1 MLFVNKLSLRWR
13 IAILTALAISILSI
27 FAALSTFVVV
37 KNSLN
42 SELQAALKRDVLKLR
57 VVYSGRA
64 SKEEIK
70 LSDVPSG
77 RVIIQIYDK
86 ASHLFASSVKD
97 YESLETAISQEF
109 VDKAQSS
116 SEVVFW
122 QGDLNNQYL
131 VVALSA
137 FDRGVVAVLS
147 TTNFMDTTLR
157 QLAQN
162 LFITTFILSIIS
174 AAIAYL
180 VATAAM
186 QPVSELARLTAKLG
200 PKNLVKIEQDGPDD
214 ELASLTNVIN
224 DLTAQLKESMD
235 AQRIFLAETSHEL
248 RTPLTSLQGFLER
261 ASRKAHP
268 SVKRD
273 LKDASRISKSMSRL
287 VADLLQLSRG
297 ELVKEMV
304 PHLLDPYKDIL
315 LPIAEEYKGIIVRGE
330 FGETLVGDPE
340 RLRQLVRNLVA
351 NAVRAT
357 NDAEKVE
364 LSMERSNGSI
374 IIKVSDTGPGIP
386 KDRLEPIFEKF
397 YKGPGGGAGLGLA
410 IAKQIAD
417 AHKGKLSV
425 ESELGQGTVF
435 SLKLYLV
442 DDDEEL

>member
-1 MLFVNKLSLRWR
+1 MLGNKLSLRWR
-13 IAILTALAISILSI
+13 IAILTALAIAILSI
-27 FAALSTFVVV
+27 LAAFSTFVVV
-37 KNSLN
+37 KKSLN
-42 SELQAALKRDVLKLR
+42 SDLRASLRRDVLKLSR
-57 VVYSGRA
+57 VYSGRI

-77 RVIIQIYDK
+77 RVIIQIYDL
-86 ASHLFASSVKD
+86 ADHLFASSVKEFEAQD
-97 YESLETAISQEF
+97 SSLDSETI
-109 VDKAQSS
+109 DKARNSDD
-116 SEVVFW
+116 VVYW
-122 QGDLNNQYL
+122 QGSLVKQNL
-131 VVALSA
+131 VVALA
-137 FDRGVVAVLS
+137 PFDRGVVAVLS
-147 TTNFMDTTLR
+147 TTNFMDTALR

-162 LFITTFILSIIS
+162 LFMMTFILSLIS
-174 AAIAYL
+174 AVIAYL

-186 QPVSELARLTAKLG
+186 RPVTELATLTAKLG
-200 PKNLVKIEQDGPDD
+200 PKNLVKIEHNGPDD

-224 DLTAQLKESMD
+224 ELTAQLKESMD

-273 LKDASRISKSMSRL
+273 LADASRISQTMSRL

-304 PHLLDPYKDIL
+304 PHLLDPYQDIL
-315 LPIAEEYKGIIVRGE
+315 LPIAEEYKGISLKGKA
-330 FGETLVGDPE
+330 GETLVGDPE

-357 NDAEKVE
+357 ADASKVE
-364 LSMERSNGSI
+364 LAMESNDKSI
-374 IIKVSDTGPGIP
+374 IIKVSDSGPGIP
-386 KDRLEPIFEKF
+386 EDRLEPIFEKF

-417 AHKGKLSV
+417 AHKGKLTV
-425 ESELGQGTVF
+425 ESELGKGTVF
-435 SLKLYLV
+435 SLELSLV

>member
-1 MLFVNKLSLRWR
+1 MLFGNKLSLRWR
-13 IAILTALAISILSI
+13 IAILTAFAIAVLSV
-27 FAALSTFVVV
+27 FAAFSTFIVV
-37 KNSLN
+37 KNSLT
-42 SELQAALKRDVLKLR
+42 SELKAALKRDVLKLTD
-57 VVYSGRA
+57 VYSGRV

-70 LSDVPSG
+70 LSDTPSG
-77 RVIIQIYDK
+77 RVIIQIYDST
-86 ASHLFASSVKD
+86 SHLFASSVKD
-97 YESLETAISQEF
+97 FEGQEAAISQEI
-109 VDKAQSS
+109 VNKVVNDN
-116 SEVVFW
+116 EVIFW
-122 QGDLNNQYL
+122 QGNLNNKDL
-131 VVALSA
+131 IVALAS

-147 TTNFMDTTLR
+147 TKSFMDIALK

-162 LFITTFILSIIS
+162 LFVMTFILILIS
-174 AAIAYL
+174 AVIAYL

-186 QPVSELARLTAKLG
+186 RPVTELAKLTAKLG
-200 PKNLVKIEQDGPDD
+200 PNNLVKIEHNGPND

-224 DLTAQLKESMD
+224 ELTAQLKESMD

-248 RTPLTSLQGFLER
+248 RTPLTSLQGFLDR

-273 LKDASRISKSMSRL
+273 LADASRISQTMSRL

-315 LPIAEEYKGIIVRGE
+315 MPIAEEYKGIIVRGE

-357 NDAEKVE
+357 KDAKKVE
-364 LSMERSNGSI
+364 LSMGRNNGSI

-386 KDRLEPIFEKF
+386 EDRLESIFEKF

-410 IAKQIAD
+410 IAQQIAD
-417 AHKGKLSV
+417 AHKGKLTV
-425 ESELGQGTVF
+425 ESELGKGTVF
-435 SLKLYLV
+435 SLKLSLV
-442 DDDEEL
+442 DDDDDL